1 MLITTSAITK
11 EELIEDRREFGN
23 LPAYRSKRSKDRLL
37 QLGLDAHKEKREIT
51 KKKQTKQNKKEKL
64 ASNYHYCDLK
74 LLGIDKKV
82 TNAVLIDA
90 LRKAR

>member
-11 EELIEDRREFGN
+11 EELIEGRREFGN

-51 KKKQTKQNKKEKL
+51 KKKQTNK
-64 ASNYHYCDLK
+64 
-74 LLGIDKKV
+74 
-82 TNAVLIDA
+82 TR
-90 LRKAR
+90 RKSCQVNIITAT

>member
-11 EELIEDRREFGN
+11 EELIEGRREFGN

-51 KKKQTKQNKKEKL
+51 KKNKQTNK
-64 ASNYHYCDLK
+64 
-74 LLGIDKKV
+74 
-82 TNAVLIDA
+82 TR
-90 LRKAR
+90 RKSWQVNIITAT

>member
-11 EELIEDRREFGN
+11 EELIEGRREFGN

-51 KKKQTKQNKKEKL
+51 KKTNKQTKQE
-64 ASNYHYCDLK
+64 
-74 LLGIDKKV
+74 GKV
-82 TNAVLIDA
+82 G
-90 LRKAR
+90 K

>member
-11 EELIEDRREFGN
+11 EELIEGRREFGN

-51 KKKQTKQNKKEKL
+51 KKNKQQNKKEKL
-64 ASNYHYCDLK
+64 ASKYHYCDLK
-74 LLGIDKKV
+74 LLGIDKNF
-82 TNAVLIDA
+82 TNAVLIEA

>member
-1 MLITTSAITK
+1 MLITTSAITQ

-51 KKKQTKQNKKEKL
+51 KKKTNKTKQE
-64 ASNYHYCDLK
+64 
-74 LLGIDKKV
+74 GKV
-82 TNAVLIDA
+82 G
-90 LRKAR
+90 K

>member
-11 EELIEDRREFGN
+11 EKLIEGRREFGN

-51 KKKQTKQNKKEKL
+51 KKTKQNK
-64 ASNYHYCDLK
+64 
-74 LLGIDKKV
+74 
-82 TNAVLIDA
+82 TR
-90 LRKAR
+90 RKSWQVNIITAT

>member
-51 KKKQTKQNKKEKL
+51 KKKQTNK
-64 ASNYHYCDLK
+64 
-74 LLGIDKKV
+74 
-82 TNAVLIDA
+82 TR
-90 LRKAR
+90 RKSWQVNIITAT

>member
-23 LPAYRSKRSKDRLL
+23 PPAYRSKRSKDRLL

-51 KKKQTKQNKKEKL
+51 KNKQTNK
-64 ASNYHYCDLK
+64 
-74 LLGIDKKV
+74 
-82 TNAVLIDA
+82 TR
-90 LRKAR
+90 RKSWQVNIITAT

>member
-11 EELIEDRREFGN
+11 EELIEGRREFGN

-51 KKKQTKQNKKEKL
+51 KKKKTNK
-64 ASNYHYCDLK
+64 
-74 LLGIDKKV
+74 
-82 TNAVLIDA
+82 TR
-90 LRKAR
+90 RKSWQVNIITAT

>member
-11 EELIEDRREFGN
+11 EKLIEGRREFGN

-51 KKKQTKQNKKEKL
+51 KKKQTNK
-64 ASNYHYCDLK
+64 
-74 LLGIDKKV
+74 
-82 TNAVLIDA
+82 TR
-90 LRKAR
+90 RKSWQVNIITAT

>member
-11 EELIEDRREFGN
+11 EELIEGRREFGN
-23 LPAYRSKRSKDRLL
+23 LPAYWSKRSKDRLL

-51 KKKQTKQNKKEKL
+51 KKKTNKQNKKEKL
-64 ASNYHYCDLK
+64 ASKYHYCDLK
-74 LLGIDKKV
+74 LLGIDKNF

>member
-11 EELIEDRREFGN
+11 EELIEGRREFGN

-51 KKKQTKQNKKEKL
+51 KKKKKQTKQE
-64 ASNYHYCDLK
+64 
-74 LLGIDKKV
+74 GKV
-82 TNAVLIDA
+82 G
-90 LRKAR
+90 K

>member
-11 EELIEDRREFGN
+11 EEYIEGRREFGN

-51 KKKQTKQNKKEKL
+51 KKKNKQNKKEKL
-64 ASNYHYCDLK
+64 ASKYHY
-74 LLGIDKKV
+74 
-82 TNAVLIDA
+82 
-90 LRKAR
+90 

>member
-11 EELIEDRREFGN
+11 EKLIEGRREFGN

-51 KKKQTKQNKKEKL
+51 KKKKNKQNKKEKL
-64 ASNYHYCDLK
+64 ASKYHYCDLK
-74 LLGIDKKV
+74 LLGIDKNF

>member
-11 EELIEDRREFGN
+11 EELIEGRREFGN

-51 KKKQTKQNKKEKL
+51 KKKQTNK
-64 ASNYHYCDLK
+64 
-74 LLGIDKKV
+74 
-82 TNAVLIDA
+82 TR
-90 LRKAR
+90 RKSWQVNIITAT